1 MNYPTSPFSSNLKFN
16 NSPVDIS
23 KNDIS
28 GELSIA
34 GCSAISLVKEYGSP
48 LFVIDEAD
56 FFLRANAWKS
66 ALNESFKGGKL
77 YYAAKSFISIEIAKW
92 LIELDVNLDVCTGG
106 ELAVALAANFPT
118 NRIEFHGNNKSV
130 AEIEMAVSAG
140 VGTIVIDSFI
150 EIERIAQVAKSAGK
164 VQNVYIRLTPGVEAH
179 THEFISTAHEDV
191 KFGFSIASGA
201 AIAAVEKTLTFDSLN
216 LIGIHCHIGSQ
227 IFEVTGFTLAAQR
240 LVATLAEIKEKFGK
254 ALPELNVGGGYGI
267 AYTTAEKSISPQAVL
282 PALAKVIKEECAKL
296 KLDLPIIS
304 IEPGRAIVGPTT
316 TTIYEVGTT
325 KLVTLDDATTRNYIS
340 VDGGMSDNIRPALY
354 GAKYSA
360 FLANRESNAKKT
372 SSRVVGKHC
381 ETGDILIL
389 DINLAEDIAP
399 GDLLAFPATGAY
411 GRSMASNY
419 NHIPRPAVVVV
430 KNGTA
435 RSILRRENEADLLA
449 LEVNQAPRQ
458 LS

>member
-16 NSPVDIS
+16 NSPVDVS
-23 KNDIS
+23 KSDIS

-66 ALNESFKGGKL
+66 ALNESFEGGKL

-150 EIERIAQVAKSAGK
+150 EIERIAAVAKSAGK

-267 AYTTAEKSISPQAVL
+267 AYTPAENSISPQAVL

-296 KLDLPIIS
+296 NLDLPIIS

-430 KNGTA
+430 KNGAA
-435 RSILRRENEADLLA
+435 RTILRRENEADLLA

>member
-16 NSPVDIS
+16 NSPVDVS
-23 KNDIS
+23 KSDIS

-66 ALNESFKGGKL
+66 ALNESFQGGKL

-118 NRIEFHGNNKSV
+118 ERIEFHGNNKSV

-164 VQNVYIRLTPGVEAH
+164 VQNVYIRLTPGVDAH

-282 PALAKVIKEECAKL
+282 PALVKVIKEECAKL